1 MDEGHELTEKEL
13 QKLEKRITAE
23 YRQAAREVAAK
34 YEAWNAKFAAADAK
48 QQAKLA
54 AGEISKADYQQW
66 VLRQR
71 MIGSDWKTMSD
82 ILAKDLVNAD
92 NIARKMIGEE
102 MPNVYA
108 LNANYG
114 TYQIEHTGIDTGFT
128 LYNHDTAEVLLKQE
142 NIALMPGPTGSKA
155 EMLREAADLKWNRQK
170 INSAVLQGVLQG
182 EGAKKVAQRLM
193 GVAQMDANAAIRYA
207 RTMTTSAQN
216 AGRYQSYR
224 RAKAL
229 GIDLTIEWQAT
240 LDNRTRHEHRMM
252 HGQRRE
258 VDEPFEVSGFKI
270 LYPAEAKGKSSD
282 IPQSMIWNCRCTL
295 LAWVK
300 GFEPDTVKSSPKMRG
315 MTFEEWQTAKA
326 PKGISDKLRA
336 TKTPVYGTAKTVQE
350 AQEQA
355 RALGVKYV
363 GMDGWT
369 IERANNAV
377 QAVSA
382 LPSDCRPVAVLNGK
396 GVEVITE
403 RKMGRNSSQ
412 WYGVTYD
419 YRAFDLNTAP
429 LGYGSRDFDG
439 GIVVGLNTDKFKTL
453 DALTKEKE
461 RQQKLYM
468 DKTGRKWF
476 FNTKGEAVAFHEMGH
491 AYADVR
497 GLPSGFEFAAERWA
511 KESGCDMLKSPSEAF
526 AEAFAAYHVNDDRL
540 PDYILQYMKDLD

>member
-114 TYQIEHTGIDTGFT
+114 TYQIERSGIDTGFT

-142 NIALMPGPTGSKA
+142 NIALMPGPSGGKA

-300 GFEPDTVKSSPKMRG
+300 GYEPDTVKSSPKMQG
-315 MTFEEWQTAKA
+315 MSFEEWQTAKA

-336 TKTPVYGTAKTVQE
+336 AKAVPKTTPKAAPKQTLTAFTPEQE
-350 AQEQA
+350 DA
-355 RALGVKYV
+355 
-363 GMDGWT
+363 
-369 IERANNAV
+369 IE
-377 QAVSA
+377 
-382 LPSDCRPVAVLNGK
+382 
-396 GVEVITE
+396 
-403 RKMGRNSSQ
+403 
-412 WYGVTYD
+412 
-419 YRAFDLNTAP
+419 
-429 LGYGSRDFDG
+429 
-439 GIVVGLNTDKFKTL
+439 
-453 DALTKEKE
+453 
-461 RQQKLYM
+461 
-468 DKTGRKWF
+468 
-476 FNTKGEAVAFHEMGH
+476 
-491 AYADVR
+491 
-497 GLPSGFEFAAERWA
+497 
-511 KESGCDMLKSPSEAF
+511 
-526 AEAFAAYHVNDDRL
+526 
-540 PDYILQYMKDLD
+540 